1 MFRDPE
7 DETCLSLLFANQ
19 TEDDILL
26 RKELEAVQ
34 TEHPDRFKLWY
45 TVDRPGE
52 GWQYS
57 SGFVSAEIIQKALF
71 PPSGDNLV
79 SIQQTLPEHNSNFS
93 SRVSKFYY
101 LQVLMC
107 GPPPMI
113 NFACTPNLDKLGYS
127 QSNRF
132 SY

>member
-1 MFRDPE
+1 MIRDPE

-34 TEHPDRFKLWY
+34 TEHPDRFKIWY

-79 SIQQTLPEHNSNFS
+79 SYPIQPTLLEHS
-93 SRVSKFYY
+93 SKVS
-101 LQVLMC
+101 LQHFNIC
-107 GPPPMI
+107 
-113 NFACTPNLDKLGYS
+113 
-127 QSNRF
+127 RF
-132 SY
+132 

>member
-1 MFRDPE
+1 MVRDPE

-79 SIQQTLPEHNSNFS
+79 SIQQTLPEHSSNFS
-93 SRVSKFYY
+93 SRVSFQ
-101 LQVLMC
+101 LE
-107 GPPPMI
+107 I
-113 NFACTPNLDKLGYS
+113 
-127 QSNRF
+127 QSFNIYRF
-132 SY
+132 